1 MLPVRSTVL
10 FLTIAL
16 GLGLQWGHDY
26 EAVIRYAL
34 MGMLFLAWIDSQVS
48 PHTLRHPKLWHLVG
62 IMIGLAISGFIGFS
76 PINSDLA
83 LVAGLLA
90 ITSTALAAPVV
101 TSLLRGQVEFVTASV
116 LITNGLIALVLPLVL
131 PFLLTS
137 GPEQSGTRVWFST
150 LTVIVIPLTLAQ
162 AIRYWLPRVARQIKR
177 LKPLTFYLWLA
188 GLYFASAKAGHFIRL
203 NDHSLVML
211 SMIALVALVLCA
223 LNFGVGRWLGQPS
236 LVQETGQ
243 ALGQKNTMLAIW
255 VCLTFLSPTSALG
268 PMFYIVFQN
277 IYNAYLLARSPHR

>member
-1 MLPVRSTVL
+1 
-10 FLTIAL
+10 
-16 GLGLQWGHDY
+16 
-26 EAVIRYAL
+26 
-34 MGMLFLAWIDSQVS
+34 
-48 PHTLRHPKLWHLVG
+48 
-62 IMIGLAISGFIGFS
+62 
-76 PINSDLA
+76 
-83 LVAGLLA
+83 
-90 ITSTALAAPVV
+90 
-101 TSLLRGQVEFVTASV
+101 V

>member
-1 MLPVRSTVL
+1 
-10 FLTIAL
+10 
-16 GLGLQWGHDY
+16 
-26 EAVIRYAL
+26 
-34 MGMLFLAWIDSQVS
+34 
-48 PHTLRHPKLWHLVG
+48 
-62 IMIGLAISGFIGFS
+62 MIGLAISGFIGFS

-90 ITSTALAAPVV
+90 ITPTALAAPVV

-223 LNFGVGRWLGQPS
+223 LKLWGWA
-236 LVQETGQ
+236 LVRTTVSG
-243 ALGQKNTMLAIW
+243 AGNGPGFRNKKNTMLAIW